1 MSFERVVHEDLS
13 KTLPYGLWFY
23 IKPCL
28 RDILLGDS
36 ASTEVGEIE
45 RRCEKNSYRFCFCFC
60 NALYLMHNRNK
71 MNFIEFRNRFLSL
84 AYFTTNQVYA
94 TYPEFNRNNLGRW
107 VRQGYL
113 IRLRQGY
120 YTFPEYREST
130 EFALYFANKIY
141 KPSYISLHTALS
153 FYGIIPEAVPQ
164 ISSVTTLKTITF
176 NNDFGEYSYKNIKP
190 DMMFGY
196 DLREMEG
203 GRRIMFATPEKALI
217 DLLYLYPFYNTEH
230 DLEELRLDE
239 SYMEDDFNAERL
251 TEFSD
256 RIGSKALSN
265 RIEML
270 RKVHNIK

>member
-1 MSFERVVHEDLS
+1 
-13 KTLPYGLWFY
+13 
-23 IKPCL
+23 
-28 RDILLGDS
+28 
-36 ASTEVGEIE
+36 
-45 RRCEKNSYRFCFCFC
+45 
-60 NALYLMHNRNK
+60 MHNRNK

-84 AYFTTNQVYA
+84 ACFTTNQVYA
-94 TYPEFNRNNLGRW
+94 SYPEFNRNNLGRW

-113 IRLRQGY
+113 VRLRQGY
-120 YTFPEYREST
+120 YAFPEYREST
-130 EFALYFANKIY
+130 EFALYFANIIY

-164 ISSVTTLKTITF
+164 ITSVTTLKTITF
-176 NNDFGEYSYKNIKP
+176 SNDFGEYSYKNIKP

-217 DLLYLYPFYNTEH
+217 DLLYLYPFYNTER

-239 SYMEDDFNAERL
+239 SYMEDDFNTKRL

-270 RKVHNIK
+270 RKVHNL

>member
-1 MSFERVVHEDLS
+1 
-13 KTLPYGLWFY
+13 
-23 IKPCL
+23 
-28 RDILLGDS
+28 
-36 ASTEVGEIE
+36 
-45 RRCEKNSYRFCFCFC
+45 
-60 NALYLMHNRNK
+60 MHNRNK

-94 TYPEFNRNNLGRW
+94 SYPEFSRNNLVRW

-141 KPSYISLHTALS
+141 KPSYISLQTALS

-164 ISSVTTLKTITF
+164 ITSVTTLKTIVF
-176 NNDFGEYSYKNIKP
+176 SNDFGEYSYKNIKP
-190 DMMFGY
+190 DIMFGY
-196 DLREMEG
+196 DLKEMEG

-217 DLLYLYPFYNTEH
+217 DLLYLYPFYNTEN

-251 TEFSD
+251 AEFSD
-256 RIGSKALSN
+256 RIGSKALNN
-265 RIEML
+265 RIELL
-270 RKVHNIK
+270 RKVHNLK

>member
-1 MSFERVVHEDLS
+1 
-13 KTLPYGLWFY
+13 
-23 IKPCL
+23 
-28 RDILLGDS
+28 
-36 ASTEVGEIE
+36 
-45 RRCEKNSYRFCFCFC
+45 
-60 NALYLMHNRNK
+60 MHNRNK
-71 MNFIEFRNRFLSL
+71 MNFIEFRNKFLPL
-84 AYFTTNQVYA
+84 TYFTTNQVYA
-94 TYPEFNRNNLGRW
+94 SYPEFNRNNLGRW

-120 YTFPEYREST
+120 YAFPEYREST
-130 EFALYFANKIY
+130 EFPLYFANIMY

-164 ISSVTTLKTITF
+164 ITSVTTLKTITF
-176 NNDFGEYSYKNIKP
+176 SNDFGEYSYKNIKP

-217 DLLYLYPFYNTEH
+217 DLLYLYPFYNTER

-256 RIGSKALSN
+256 RIGSKVLSN

-270 RKVHNIK
+270 RKVHNL